1 MYWGFLCMCVFG
13 LFKQYNRIVDQS
25 VCGLKGWP
33 WCWACGSVLRMTK
46 DKVTFS
52 QPQLS
57 ESSRGYRAHSGDLLC
72 LVAFISQTL
81 IISLFLSFSTS
92 SLFWKLIDLRQLCFL
107 VRTPRFKQMQI
118 QFPACKFQLEKL
130 AEQQWEQATEWLR
143 NQQRVRCKEKGTKC
157 SPFLYSQQNS
167 NSKYENQVQK
177 WQFYLAARPCTQMLC
192 WSTDVGFNLV
202 NNGPCYPQYSLE
214 LRLVSPSHEKLKMV
228 ATGWKR
234 WGREQNKTCVLILQG
249 L

>member
-1 MYWGFLCMCVFG
+1 MYVFG

-46 DKVTFS
+46 DNVTFS

-57 ESSRGYRAHSGDLLC
+57 QSSRGYRAHSGDLLW

-118 QFPACKFQLEKL
+118 WFPACKFQLEKL
-130 AEQQWEQATEWLR
+130 AEQQWEQAMEWLR
-143 NQQRVRCKEKGTKC
+143 NQQRVRCKEKGKKC
-157 SPFLYSQQNS
+157 SPAQSFPLQSIKLQQ
-167 NSKYENQVQK
+167 QVREPGAK
-177 WQFYLAARPCTQMLC
+177 VAVLPCCKAMHTNALLEHWCRLQ
-192 WSTDVGFNLV
+192 
-202 NNGPCYPQYSLE
+202 PC
-214 LRLVSPSHEKLKMV
+214 
-228 ATGWKR
+228 
-234 WGREQNKTCVLILQG
+234 
-249 L
+249 